1 MLLNLQRY
9 RRLLVLFLGA
19 VFVFLVA
26 FVFYDLIFVE
36 KGTAKQNANLQAFPK
51 IQPKDLPDAS
61 ISLSKC
67 VSELQ
72 TCAIDEDCLTCDE
85 TGKFKCTSVDQ
96 EGRYEING
104 IKVPKGKYCLP
115 RTDATPQCNRYTG
128 KWVWTTASDCPPD
141 ANGVFSSQCWKCV
154 CLYPD
159 LFYDDRDCSTQIA
172 CVNTSDKTFQS
183 PEDQRK
189 RNRLIGTPYSEYAG
203 RYWDPNAVD
212 SIGDPVLM
220 ENPYATDD
228 KGRPKFYCECDA
240 RNARNQKEFTRLPN
254 DPYTCHADMC
264 YNLGQRLSNTY
275 SCKNSA
281 NQPCDPYE
289 TPEDC
294 TCGCN
299 CILNNSTTRP
309 DGTCQVTAGM
319 CFPGSVNNTY
329 TGCNCGVYVSN
340 TCRSK
345 QKNQTDMSLPECK
358 DENNPFGQ
366 ECTNPC
372 GSKPCG
378 MIGTCMFN
386 RNMPGGYECMCS
398 YPEQTDAEGASIKW
412 STTDNRASCAPEKFC
427 SFGNALVYGKPG
439 REETYIPCKWFSMD
453 EFCGVPV
460 TNIDKRTQFQCCIPG
475 KYMWEA
481 NEYDGSAKIR
491 CLTPEEKDLP
501 VGWSDVRTD
510 RSGSFGKR
518 VVSSKCLKLSCCL
531 RPSADKWGTCG
542 RCSPSIS
549 QDPAGLEKVAGCTG

>member
-9 RRLLVLFLGA
+9 RRLLVLFVGA

-26 FVFYDLIFVE
+26 FVFYDMIFVE
-36 KGTAKQNANLQAFPK
+36 KDTAQQKNLQAFPK
-51 IQPKDLPDAS
+51 IQPKDLPDAA

-67 VSELQ
+67 VSDLQ
-72 TCAIDEDCLTCDE
+72 QCAMDDDCLACDE
-85 TGKFKCTSVDQ
+85 SGKFKCTTVDQ

-115 RTDATPQCNRYTG
+115 RTDAAPECNRYTG
-128 KWVWTTASDCPPD
+128 KWVWSTASDCPPD

-159 LFYDDRDCSTQIA
+159 LFYDQTDCSTQIA

-189 RNRLIGTPYSEYAG
+189 RNRLIGAPYAEYAG

-220 ENPYATDD
+220 ENPYATDS

-240 RNARNQKEFTRLPN
+240 RNARNQKEFIRLPN
-254 DPYTCHADMC
+254 DPYTCHVDMC
-264 YNLGQRLSNTY
+264 YNLGQRLSQTY
-275 SCKNSA
+275 ACKNSK

-289 TPEDC
+289 TPQDC
-294 TCGCN
+294 TCDCN

-329 TGCNCGVYVSN
+329 TGCNCGVYV
-340 TCRSK
+340 TTECRSK
-345 QKNQTDMSLPECK
+345 QKNQTNLSLPECK

-378 MIGTCMFN
+378 TNGTCVFN
-386 RNMPGGYECMCS
+386 RTMPGGYECYCS
-398 YPEQTDAEGASIKW
+398 YPQQTDAQGVPLKW
-412 STTDNRASCAPEKFC
+412 SMLNKSSCNSDNMC
-427 SFGNALVYGKPG
+427 SHGNALFYGEPG
-439 REETYIPCKWFSMD
+439 YSGNIWCWAGASN
-453 EFCGVPV
+453 CPV
-460 TNIDKRTQFQCCIPG
+460 NAQNIDKRNEFKCCIPG
-475 KYMWEA
+475 KYMWDTWEDSNGA
-481 NEYDGSAKIR
+481 MRAQLR
-491 CLTPEEKDLP
+491 CLNPEEKDLP
-501 VGWSDVRTD
+501 VGWSDVKQT
-510 RSGSFGKR
+510 GWYKMPYGKR
-518 VVSSKCLKLSCCL
+518 VISSKCLDIKCPVSDAAENRWCT
-531 RPSADKWGTCG
+531 PNIYKTDGT
-542 RCSPSIS
+542 SP
-549 QDPAGLEKVAGCTG
+549 KKAGCTD